1 MHTSLDILQGAA
13 DRAAS
18 PAAVGSA
25 GAGTAAAAAAA
36 GKTWLQEQVSLEE
49 TQMGTL

>member
-1 MHTSLDILQGAA
+1 MHTSLDIGQGVA
-13 DRAAS
+13 DKAAS
-18 PAAVGSA
+18 PAAVGSS

-49 TQMGTL
+49 TQVGTL